1 MSLVGRL
8 GETLGGLSW
17 ATTRNAQTISAP
29 RKPQKEGRIIA
40 NKAGLQKPNLAIKP
54 MNKDIQTGLWAF
66 STLPGTGPV
75 AMKRLLESM
84 GSAEALLGA
93 DSAALSR
100 CGAWGMNLSRVLS
113 GPDGPRLLQDALSMA
128 RREWELGEAMGL
140 RWVSLVDPEYPEYLR
155 ECHDPPVVLFV
166 KGHLPL
172 DYRYALAV
180 VGTRNMSQ
188 YGSTILR
195 AFMEELAHAWIP
207 QDTKPIIVSGLA
219 LGVDGHAHELAL
231 EMGFGT
237 MAVTANGLGTH
248 YPPQHKGLGERMVA
262 AGGAILTETRALQGP
277 DARLFPR
284 RNRIIAGLCPLV
296 LVAEAAARGGALITA
311 RFANDYDRQVYAFPG
326 RVTDQGYRG
335 CLRLALSGQAQLL
348 CSPYDLRVWQ
358 NWPLRPRLEDGRADA
373 HRLIA
378 GTAVDAQLQGV
389 KAARGVQRTLEG
401 LPASGRML
409 SEGAERMLRGVAVL
423 EEASA
428 DRLLELHQGD
438 YPGFVR
444 SLFALESAG
453 ILQRNGSGTWTR
465 RA

>member
-1 MSLVGRL
+1 
-8 GETLGGLSW
+8 
-17 ATTRNAQTISAP
+17 
-29 RKPQKEGRIIA
+29 
-40 NKAGLQKPNLAIKP
+40 
-54 MNKDIQTGLWAF
+54 MNKDIQTGLWAL
-66 STLPGTGPV
+66 SNLPGTGPV

-84 GSAEALLGA
+84 GGADALLGA
-93 DSAALSR
+93 DSAALAR
-100 CGAWGMNLSRVLS
+100 CGSWGMNLAKVLS
-113 GPDGPRLLQDALSMA
+113 GSDGPRLLQDAHRLA
-128 RREWELGEAMGL
+128 LREWEIGESLGV
-140 RWVSLVDPEYPEYLR
+140 RWVSLVDSDYPEYLR

-166 KGHLPL
+166 KGCLPL

-180 VGTRNMSQ
+180 VGTRNISH
-188 YGSTILR
+188 YGSGILR
-195 AFMEELAHAWIP
+195 SFMEELAHAWIP
-207 QDTKPIIVSGLA
+207 KDYKPLIVSGLA

-237 MAVTANGLGTH
+237 MAVTANGLGTV
-248 YPPQHKGLGERMVA
+248 YPPQHKGLAERIVQG
-262 AGGAILTETRALQGP
+262 GGAILTETRALQGP
-277 DARLFPR
+277 DSRLFPR

-358 NWPLRPRLEDGRADA
+358 DWPLRPRLEDSRTDA

-378 GTAVDAQLQGV
+378 GTALEVERQGI
-389 KAARGVQRTLEG
+389 KALRRTQHTMNA
-401 LPASGRML
+401 LPASGLML
-409 SEGAERMLRGVAVL
+409 SEGAARMLRGLDVL
-423 EEASA
+423 EEVSA
-428 DRLLELHQGD
+428 DRLLELYQGD

-453 ILQRNGSGTWTR
+453 ILQRNGSGAWVR